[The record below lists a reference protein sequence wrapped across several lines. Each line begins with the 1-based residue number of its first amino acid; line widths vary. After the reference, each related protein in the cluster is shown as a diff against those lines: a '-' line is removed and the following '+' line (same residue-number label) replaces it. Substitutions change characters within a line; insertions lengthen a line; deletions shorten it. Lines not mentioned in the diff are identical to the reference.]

1 MNSTA
6 ALVIALVIS
15 VVWIVMNTMI
25 AIAVMRQKKDQYKST
40 FGREERSMSEL
51 HRRVEELKQL
61 RDQQKK
67 DGGDS

>member
-15 VVWIVMNTMI
+15 VVWIVTNTMI
-25 AIAVMRQKKDQYKST
+25 AVAIMRQKKDQYKST